1 MSTPTASTPVAD
13 ARMLGLAHY
22 AARGVLE
29 RVLTKHGLTF
39 QQHVALRAAV
49 AAEPSTSPAKL
60 AAQIQQSLKA
70 DPGEAVAILDDLI
83 TRDLLT
89 VGQDGIAPSASGQ
102 ALFEAAGAQAA
113 PIVAR
118 VWAGIEPDDLV
129 AAGRVLTLVTEHAN
143 TELQLLPGA

>member
-1 MSTPTASTPVAD
+1 M
-13 ARMLGLAHY
+13 
-22 AARGVLE
+22 
-29 RVLTKHGLTF
+29 
-39 QQHVALRAAV
+39 
-49 AAEPSTSPAKL
+49 
-60 AAQIQQSLKA
+60 
-70 DPGEAVAILDDLI
+70 I

-129 AAGRVLTLVTEHAN
+129 AAGRV
-143 TELQLLPGA
+143 